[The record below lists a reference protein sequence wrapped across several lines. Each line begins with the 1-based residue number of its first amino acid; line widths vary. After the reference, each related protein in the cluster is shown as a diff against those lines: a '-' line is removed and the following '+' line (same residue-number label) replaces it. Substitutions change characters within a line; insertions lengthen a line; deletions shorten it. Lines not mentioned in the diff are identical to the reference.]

1 MVYEIIIA
9 LLTLIALETVLGID
23 NVIFIS
29 IIAQRLP
36 QNKQK
41 KAIRW
46 GLIIAM
52 VSRILLLSLISLI
65 LKLKND
71 LFHVFGEGFSGKD
84 LILIVGGIFLFYKA
98 TVEIRHKVIG
108 EEEATKTKRVGN
120 TFFTILAQIFIMD
133 MVFSLDSIIT
143 AVGLVEHIWVM
154 YVAIIV
160 TVGIMMF
167 AAYPI
172 SKFVNTHPTFKM
184 LALAFLLLIGFSLV
198 TEGFGIEIPK
208 GYIYFAMFFSLAVDV
223 LQMKMKKP
231 VEEKTGGSA

>member
-1 MVYEIIIA
+1 MVYEIIIS

-29 IIAQRLP
+29 ILAQRLP

-41 KAIRW
+41 KAIRL

-52 VSRILLLSLISLI
+52 VSRLLLLSLISII
-65 LKLKND
+65 LRLKDD
-71 LFHVFGEGFSGKD
+71 LFTLFGEGFSGKD
-84 LILIVGGIFLFYKA
+84 IILIVGGMFLLYKA
-98 TVEIRHKVIG
+98 ASEIYHKMEG
-108 EEEATKTKRVGN
+108 DEDNHPAKN
-120 TFFTILAQIFIMD
+120 TAGTFTGILLQIFVMD

-143 AVGLVEHIWVM
+143 AVGLAEHLWIM
-154 YVAIIV
+154 YIAIIV

-172 SKFVNTHPTFKM
+172 SKFVSTHPTFKM

-198 TEGFGIEIPK
+198 TEGFGLEIPK
-208 GYIYFAMFFSLAVDV
+208 GYIYFAMFFSLMVDI

-231 VEEKTGGSA
+231 ATKEKSV

>member
-1 MVYEIIIA
+1 MAGEIIIA

-29 IIAQRLP
+29 ILAQRLP
-36 QNKQK
+36 QDKQK
-41 KAIRW
+41 KAIRL

-52 VSRILLLSLISLI
+52 ISRLILLSLISLI
-65 LKLKND
+65 MRLKTD
-71 LFHVFGEGFSGKD
+71 LFQLFGEGFSGKD
-84 LILIVGGIFLFYKA
+84 LILIIGGLFLFYKA
-98 TVEIRHKVIG
+98 TTEIRHKMIG
-108 EEEATKTKRVGN
+108 DEGNPKSKKGGN
-120 TFFTILAQIFIMD
+120 TFVAVLAQIFIMD
-133 MVFSLDSIIT
+133 VVFSLDSIIT

-172 SKFVNTHPTFKM
+172 SKFVNDHPTFKM

-208 GYIYFAMFFSLAVDV
+208 GYIYFAMFFSLTVDI

-231 VEEKTGGSA
+231 VEKKSA

>member
-1 MVYEIIIA
+1 MVWEIIIA

-41 KAIRW
+41 RAIRW
-46 GLIIAM
+46 GLVIAM
-52 VSRILLLSLISLI
+52 ISRLLLLSLISLI
-65 LKLKND
+65 LKLKAD
-71 LFHVFGEGFSGKD
+71 LFHVFGQGISGKD
-84 LILIVGGIFLFYKA
+84 IILIVGGIFLFYKA
-98 TVEIRHKVIG
+98 TTEIYHKMEG
-108 EEEATKTKRVGN
+108 EDETNIVKKGVSSFSG
-120 TFFTILAQIFIMD
+120 ILLQIFVMD

-143 AVGLVEHIWVM
+143 AIGLANHIWVM
-154 YVAIIV
+154 YIAIIV

-172 SKFVNTHPTFKM
+172 SNFVSTHPTFKI

-208 GYIYFAMFFSLAVDV
+208 GYIYFAMFFSLTVDV
-223 LQMKMKKP
+223 LQMKMKKTDSGI
-231 VEEKTGGSA
+231 KSS

>member
-1 MVYEIIIA
+1 MAGEIIIA

-29 IIAQRLP
+29 ILAQRLP

-41 KAIRW
+41 KAIRL

-52 VSRILLLSLISLI
+52 VSRLILLSLISLI
-65 LKLKND
+65 MKLKSD

-84 LILIVGGIFLFYKA
+84 LILIIGGIFLFYKA
-98 TVEIRHKVIG
+98 TTEIRHKVLG
-108 EEEATKTKRVGN
+108 DEENHSSKKGGN
-120 TFFTILAQIFIMD
+120 TFVAILAQIFIMD
-133 MVFSLDSIIT
+133 VVFSLDSIIT

-154 YVAIIV
+154 YVAIVV

-172 SKFVNTHPTFKM
+172 SKFVNDHPTFKM

-208 GYIYFAMFFSLAVDV
+208 GYIYFAMFFSLMVDI

-231 VEEKTGGSA
+231 VEKKQ

>member
-29 IIAQRLP
+29 ILAQRLP

-41 KAIRW
+41 KAIHW
-46 GLIIAM
+46 GLLIAM
-52 VSRILLLSLISLI
+52 FSRLLLLSLISLI
-65 LKLKND
+65 LRLKDD
-71 LFHVFGEGFSGKD
+71 LFQLFGEGVSGKD
-84 LILIVGGIFLFYKA
+84 IILITGGLFLLYKA
-98 TVEIRHKVIG
+98 ASEIYHKMEG
-108 EEEATKTKRVGN
+108 DEEIHPSKKTAN
-120 TFFTILAQIFIMD
+120 TFFGIMMQIFVMD

-143 AVGLVEHIWVM
+143 AIGLADHIWIM
-154 YVAIIV
+154 YVAIVI

-172 SKFVNTHPTFKM
+172 SKFVSNHPAFKM

-198 TEGFGIEIPK
+198 TEGFGLEIPK
-208 GYIYFAMFFSLAVDV
+208 GYIYFAMFFSLLVDV

-231 VEEKTGGSA
+231 SSEEKSE

>member
-1 MVYEIIIA
+1 MAGEIIIA

-29 IIAQRLP
+29 ILAQRLP

-41 KAIRW
+41 KAIRL

-52 VSRILLLSLISLI
+52 VSRLILLSLISLI
-65 LKLKND
+65 MKLKSD
-71 LFHVFGEGFSGKD
+71 LFHIFGEGFSGKD

-98 TVEIRHKVIG
+98 TTEIRHKVMG
-108 EEEATKTKRVGN
+108 DEDNHTSKKGGN
-120 TFFTILAQIFIMD
+120 TFAAVLAQIFIMD
-133 MVFSLDSIIT
+133 VVFSLDSIIT
-143 AVGLVEHIWVM
+143 AVGLVEQIWVM

-172 SKFVNTHPTFKM
+172 SKFVNNNPTFKM

-208 GYIYFAMFFSLAVDV
+208 GYIYFAMFFSLTVDI

-231 VEEKTGGSA
+231 VEKKSSNI